1 MKRIIRKVAVLGSG
15 VMGSRIAC
23 HFANVGIEVL
33 LLDIVPKELTAAEQG
48 KGWTME
54 HKTVRNR
61 IVNEALQS
69 ALKSNP
75 SPIYRQSFARRI
87 STGNF
92 DDNMKDIVACD
103 WVIEVVVENLKIK
116 QHIFEQVE
124 QYRKPGTLITSN
136 TSGIPIHQLTEARS
150 EDFIQHFCGT
160 HFFNPPR
167 YLRLLEIIP
176 SQHTNPEIISFL
188 ADFGKRV
195 LGKSIVICKDTPA
208 FVANRVGVFGIMD
221 IAHLVGPLELTVEE
235 VDKFT
240 GPVIGHPKSAT
251 FRTSD
256 VVGLDTLVHVANGLY
271 ENCPDD
277 EARDLFQLPAFMDKL
292 NQNRWLGDKTKQGF
306 YKKVKN
312 DQGKSEILALDLN
325 TFEYRSAQKVKS
337 ATLEMAKPITDLKA
351 RLKVLVTGKDKA
363 GAFYRASFSGLF
375 QYVSNRIP
383 EIANDLHQIDDAIE
397 AGFGWEIGPFK
408 TWDAIGV
415 KEGIKMMEAEGKK
428 PAQWVTDMLAAG
440 HESFY
445 KTEKGQSLYY
455 DISSRS
461 YKIIPGTE
469 DIINLDALRAEHTVF
484 KNAGVSVID
493 IGNGILNVEFHTK
506 MNAIGGD
513 ILAGIN
519 KAIDIAEAG
528 YKGIVISNNGANF
541 SAGANVGM
549 IFMMAVEQDYD
560 EIDFT
565 VRLFQKTTMR
575 LRYSSIPVVVATHN
589 LTLGGG
595 CEICLHAD
603 KVVAH
608 AESYIGLVEFGVGL
622 IPGGGGTKEF
632 AVRISDAHRPDDVD
646 LNVFREKFLTIGQ
659 AKVSTSAHEAFDLG
673 YLRPGIDEVVVSREL
688 LLSEAKA
695 ACLRLADAG
704 YQQPVPR
711 TDIRVMGQQAL
722 GIVYVGANSMRSG
735 NYISDH
741 DQKISEKLGFVLAGA
756 DLSAPTM
763 VSEQYLLDLERKA
776 FVELCAER
784 KTLERLQSI
793 LNGGKVLRN

>member
-48 KGWTME
+48 KGWTIE
-54 HKTVRNR
+54 HKAVRNR

-92 DDNMKDIVACD
+92 DDNMKDIAGCD

-124 QYRKPGTLITSN
+124 QYRKTGTLITSN
-136 TSGIPIHQLTEARS
+136 TSGIPIHQLTEGRS

-176 SQHTNPEIISFL
+176 SIHTDPEVIRFL
-188 ADFGKRV
+188 TDFGKRV
-195 LGKSIVICKDTPA
+195 LGKSVVICKDTPA

-221 IAHLVGPLELTVEE
+221 IAHLVGKLDLTVEE

-271 ENCPDD
+271 ENCPED
-277 EARDLFQLPAFMDKL
+277 ESRALFQLPEFMDKL
-292 NQNRWLGDKTKQGF
+292 NQNKWLGDKTKQGF

-312 DQGKSEILALDLN
+312 EQGKSEILALDLN

-337 ATLEMAKPITDLKA
+337 ATLEMTKPITDLKA

-363 GAFYRASFSGLF
+363 GAFYRASFAGLF

-383 EIANDLHQIDDAIE
+383 EIANDLYQIDDAIE

-415 KEGIKMMEAEGKK
+415 SAGIKMMEAEGKK
-428 PAQWVTDMLAAG
+428 PAKWVEDMLAAG
-440 HESFY
+440 HETFY

-455 DISSRS
+455 DILSQS
-461 YKIIPGTE
+461 YRVIPGTE
-469 DIINLDALRAEHTVF
+469 EVINLDALRAEHTVF

-575 LRYSSIPVVVATHN
+575 LRYSAIPVVVATHN

-756 DLSAPTM
+756 DLSAPTQ

>member
-15 VMGSRIAC
+15 IMGSRIAC

-33 LLDIVPKELTAAEQG
+33 LLDIVPKELNAAEQA
-48 KGWTME
+48 KGWTTE
-54 HKTVRNR
+54 HKAVRNR
-61 IVNEALQS
+61 IVNEALQT

-75 SPIYRQSFARRI
+75 SPIYRQSFAKRI

-92 DDNMKDIVACD
+92 DDNMKDIAACD

-136 TSGIPIHQLTEARS
+136 TSGIPIHQLTQGRS
-150 EDFIQHFCGT
+150 EDFTRHFCGT

-176 SQHTNPEIISFL
+176 SQHTDPEIVRFL
-188 ADFGKRV
+188 IDFGKRI

-271 ENCPDD
+271 ENCPED
-277 EARDLFQLPAFMDKL
+277 EARNLFQLPEFMDKL
-292 NQNRWLGDKTKQGF
+292 NRNKWLGDKTKQGF

-337 ATLEMAKPITDLKA
+337 ATLEMARPVTDLRA
-351 RLKVLVTGKDKA
+351 RLKILVTGKDKA

-375 QYVSNRIP
+375 QYVANRIP
-383 EIANDLHQIDDAIE
+383 EIANDLYQIDDAIE

-415 KEGIKMMEAEGKK
+415 RAGISMMEAEGKK
-428 PAQWVTDMLAAG
+428 PAGWVEEMLAAG

-455 DISSRS
+455 DIPTKS
-461 YKIIPGTE
+461 YKVIPGTE
-469 DIINLDALRAEHTVF
+469 DIINLDALRAEHTIF

-493 IGNGILNVEFHTK
+493 IGDGILNVEFHTK

-519 KAIDIAEAG
+519 KAIDLAEAG

-608 AESYIGLVEFGVGL
+608 SESYIGLVEFGVGL

-659 AKVSTSAHEAFDLG
+659 AKVATSAHEAFDLG
-673 YLRPGIDEVVVSREL
+673 YLRPGIDEVVVSRAL